1 MKRLLY
7 TTDLTLKVEGFERVE
22 ELPEDLERALVLVDI
37 DTVGFSSLPDL
48 KEGGNIAVAIT
59 SKRIPGYAIKLAS
72 LGFYDVLL
80 KPVDKKSLGNLLKRL
95 NGFQRVERVISLPER
110 QEEFPEE
117 LCKELCSI
125 VGNPEG
131 KMKEVLIRVGKL
143 ASLNVPVL
151 FLGET
156 GVGKE
161 VFAKALWKVSVRR
174 NGPFV
179 AVNCSAIPSEL
190 LEAELFGYEKGAF
203 TGAVSSKE
211 GLVELAKGGVLFL
224 DEIGDLPLHL
234 QPKLL
239 RVLQEKKVRRLG
251 STKEIHCDFRLIS
264 STNRDLKRLVK
275 EGKFREDLYYRISA
289 AEVYIPPL
297 RERKE
302 DIPFLVDCILRNI
315 SAESNKKIVGYT
327 EGFLKRLLTY
337 PWPGNVRE
345 LENALIRAVSN
356 CTGDILKEED
366 LDIFPKDQANHQRIS
381 IEDLIR
387 EEVRR
392 LVEEGKTNLY
402 YTIMDKLSKIVAHE
416 VFSLMEGNYSKAS
429 KVLGIN
435 RLTLRKILRSLTQYN
450 FTHGEGTHTWW
461 SKGQNKQPCRN

>member
-1 MKRLLY
+1 MEQLLY
-7 TTDLTLKVEGFERVE
+7 TADPSLKVEGFKRVE
-22 ELPEDLERALVLVDI
+22 ELPEDLENSLVLVDI
-37 DTVGFSSLPDL
+37 DTVGLSSLPDL

-59 SKRIPGYAIKLAS
+59 SKRIPGYAIKLVS

-80 KPVDKKSLGNLLKRL
+80 KPVDKKSFEKLLKRL
-95 NGFQRVERVISLPER
+95 NGFQRVERVISLPK
-110 QEEFPEE
+110 QWEEFPEE

-131 KMKEVLIRVGKL
+131 KMKEVLLKVGRL
-143 ASLNVPVL
+143 TSLNVPVL

-161 VFAKALWKVSVRR
+161 VFAKALWKASMRR

-179 AVNCSAIPSEL
+179 AVNCSAIPPEL

-264 STNRDLKRLVK
+264 ATNRDLKKFVK

-289 AEVYIPPL
+289 AEVYVPPL

-315 SAESNKKIVGYT
+315 SAEANKRIVGYT
-327 EGFLKRLLTY
+327 EGFLRKLLAY

-356 CTGDILKEED
+356 CTGDILREED
-366 LDIFPKDQANHQRIS
+366 LDILPKDQTNYQRVS
-381 IEDLIR
+381 LEELIK

-392 LVEEGKTNLY
+392 LVEEGKMNIY
-402 YTIMDKLSKIVAHE
+402 YTLMDEFSRMVAEE
-416 VFSLMEGNYSKAS
+416 VFSLMEGNYSKAA

-435 RLTLRKILRSLTQYN
+435 RLTLRKILRNTI
-450 FTHGEGTHTWW
+450 
-461 SKGQNKQPCRN
+461 